1 MVLTPQP
8 ALRTVLPLI
17 KTLINKYFNREWEGW
32 GICPRLETQLRIVQ
46 PCDQLWNEAGHKSGR
61 ARAVDQSVG
70 TDHTIDEPGISSRS
84 AT

>member
-46 PCDQLWNEAGHKSGR
+46 PCDQLWNTSQAEQGQWTSLLEQTTQLMNLGLAAGL
-61 ARAVDQSVG
+61 
-70 TDHTIDEPGISSRS
+70 
-84 AT
+84 